1 MSGDSVLIGASMA
14 VLVVLSLLAFFFSSR
29 RRAVH
34 TSSSQRSVVDDVEQG
49 RRPCDAAA
57 AGLDEAVL
65 AAYPTT
71 VYSLSSRG
79 DSTGER
85 SEEEEA
91 ADSTRCAVCLAD
103 YEHGEELRLLPG
115 CRHSFHRQCVDVWLR
130 RRPSCPLC
138 RSSPPPTMHLQLAT
152 DSSTVTASACVRAN
166 ACTQPSEGR

>member
-14 VLVVLSLLAFFFSSR
+14 VLVVLSLLTFFCSSR

-34 TSSSQRSVVDDVEQG
+34 TSSLQRSVVDDVEQG
-49 RRPCDAAA
+49 RRPCDAA
-57 AGLDEAVL
+57 GLDEAVL

-71 VYSLSSRG
+71 VYSSSSRE

-85 SEEEEA
+85 SKEA
-91 ADSTRCAVCLAD
+91 AAESTRCAVCLAD
-103 YEHGEELRLLPG
+103 YEHGDELRLLPG
-115 CRHSFHRQCVDVWLR
+115 CRHSFHRQCVDDWLR

-138 RSSPPPTMHLQLAT
+138 RSLPPPTMHQLAT

-166 ACTQPSEGR
+166 ACTQPSEAS

>member
-14 VLVVLSLLAFFFSSR
+14 VLVVLSLLTFFCSSR

-34 TSSSQRSVVDDVEQG
+34 TSSSQRSVVDDLEQG
-49 RRPCDAAA
+49 RRPCDAA

-71 VYSLSSRG
+71 VYSSSSRG
-79 DSTGER
+79 GSTGER
-85 SEEEEA
+85 SKEEA
-91 ADSTRCAVCLAD
+91 GDSTRCAVCLAD
-103 YEHGEELRLLPG
+103 YEHGDELRLLPG
-115 CRHSFHRQCVDVWLR
+115 CRHSFHRQCVDDWLR

-138 RSSPPPTMHLQLAT
+138 RSSPPPTMHQLAT

-166 ACTQPSEGR
+166 ACTQPSETR